1 MKIQELARAEVNR
14 KQSISGRSV
23 EEEKSNSKN
32 KKEKIRSAN
41 LPPVSVLFD
50 HLNRV
55 DTLKKK
61 SNQIV
66 AKAIESLDGV
76 DGASKNRG
84 TIPRN
89 SSLEISIL
97 SDQLPP
103 SHRGEFAST
112 PKKIGTPLKNKKLL
126 LKGLTKSPVREIET
140 QRELQDQS
148 PVKNLTE
155 NKARESPKQ

>member
-14 KQSISGRSV
+14 KQSISGKSV

-61 SNQIV
+61 SN
-66 AKAIESLDGV
+66 
-76 DGASKNRG
+76 
-84 TIPRN
+84 
-89 SSLEISIL
+89 
-97 SDQLPP
+97 
-103 SHRGEFAST
+103 
-112 PKKIGTPLKNKKLL
+112 
-126 LKGLTKSPVREIET
+126 
-140 QRELQDQS
+140 
-148 PVKNLTE
+148 
-155 NKARESPKQ
+155 